1 MNYNTSTTKLPTSL
15 GTGRRSRRST
25 KSKARPFFQ
34 NCHCLVACYKAKWK
48 CTCNNLK
55 AAIRTW
61 RCLLLFVKK
70 SYQLCTYILSK
81 RIILLL
87 QDFSKKYYLTQHVY
101 KVEIRTVD
109 FEIGNPPNIKT
120 HYYFYMLC
128 LDAKIE
134 NTNFL
139 QNHVFC
145 AYFLIFWYYR

>member
-1 MNYNTSTTKLPTSL
+1 MSTAVCEEVIPTM
-15 GTGRRSRRST
+15 
-25 KSKARPFFQ
+25 
-34 NCHCLVACYKAKWK
+34 
-48 CTCNNLK
+48 
-55 AAIRTW
+55 
-61 RCLLLFVKK
+61 
-70 SYQLCTYILSK
+70 YILSK

-139 QNHVFC
+139 QNRVFC
-145 AYFLIFWYYR
+145 AYFLIF

>member
-1 MNYNTSTTKLPTSL
+1 MNYITSTTKLPTSL

-34 NCHCLVACYKAKWK
+34 NCHCFVACYKAKWK
-48 CTCNNLK
+48 CTCINLK

-61 RCLLLFVKK
+61 RCLLLCVKK
-70 SYQLCTYILSK
+70 SYQMYTVKKTYLHYFT
-81 RIILLL
+81 RLLKTK
-87 QDFSKKYYLTQHVY
+87 FIQHVY

-120 HYYFYMLC
+120 HYYFYMPC

-139 QNHVFC
+139 QNSVFC
-145 AYFLIFWYYR
+145 AYFLIFRHSR